1 MTDTS
6 VASDLLKSLDVH
18 SDLSSEVTLYQCSA
32 SSITSLIF
40 PNFFICQVSDT
51 SIRIYIRCCENL
63 VWHLFCRFRRYKSDR
78 SLHVFLL
85 VSLHQQFEPCNCSS
99 IFLLSLTGAI
109 FTAQPQHTCGL
120 SNPLSHEPLKAS
132 LRGIQL
138 LRTAVSHRIVDC
150 QNPGSVLKAI
160 SQRNKIL
167 TIYIKRIV
175 FSFIPSLY

>member
-1 MTDTS
+1 MLTS
-6 VASDLLKSLDVH
+6 SCSLLFSSDPFWFLHWS
-18 SDLSSEVTLYQCSA
+18 LSSDHEPEGLFCDGYLC
-32 SSITSLIF
+32 
-40 PNFFICQVSDT
+40 
-51 SIRIYIRCCENL
+51 SIRFPAVSWCSE
-63 VWHLFCRFRRYKSDR
+63 R
-78 SLHVFLL
+78 SLFWGHPL
-85 VSLHQQFEPCNCSS
+85 PCNTSHVIVPPFS
-99 IFLLSLTGAI
+99 LLSLTGAI

-175 FSFIPSLY
+175 FSFIPSLYWTSVAVLLHFSEMFP